1 MTNELSRAGFAIQ
14 EVQQAMIKLS
24 LSEASDLLRR
34 KEISPVELT
43 NACLARIDE
52 LNPSINAFITVMYDS
67 ALAQARAAE
76 NEIRAGNW
84 RGPLHGIPIGLKDLI
99 DTAGVK
105 TTCGSALFKD
115 RVPTED
121 AEIVRRLKNAG
132 AVLIGK
138 QNLQEFA
145 YGGTSTSSFF
155 GPVHNPWNLDRIAGG
170 SSGGSAA
177 AVATGM
183 CFAAIGTDTGGSVRE
198 PAAFCGIVGLKPTY
212 GRVSTRGVFPLSLS
226 LDHVGPLCRNVTD
239 TALLLQAIAGY
250 DKLDTT
256 SVDWP
261 VDSYAETLEQKH
273 KPRLGIVRRPFF
285 DDLDEEIENATN
297 QALKQLSDLSVD
309 IIEIDLPPTP
319 TAVQGP
325 EVYAVH
331 AKHFTTSPELYGRWI
346 RERLKQAAAVDT
358 VAYVEARQE
367 LDRVRRAV
375 TEVFSK
381 VDLLVTPT
389 TPVPPITI
397 TEALNMSPDP
407 AGELWLRNTRP
418 FNVYGLPTIS
428 IPCGFTRAGLPIGL
442 QLAAP
447 NFSEARLLSFA
458 FNCEQIQSA
467 GAPRTL
473 RD

>member
-1 MTNELSRAGFAIQ
+1 
-14 EVQQAMIKLS
+14 MIDIS
-24 LSEASDLLRR
+24 IAEASDLLRR
-34 KEISPVELT
+34 KEISPVDLT
-43 NACLARIDE
+43 KACLARIE
-52 LNPSINAFITVMYDS
+52 QLNPTINAFITVMRDS
-67 ALAQARAAE
+67 ALAQAHAAE
-76 NEIRAGNW
+76 DEIHAGSW

-138 QNLQEFA
+138 QNMQEFA
-145 YGGTSTSSFF
+145 YGGTSTSSYF
-155 GPVHNPWNLDRIAGG
+155 GPVHNPWDIDRIAGG

-183 CFAAIGTDTGGSVRE
+183 CFGAIGTDTGGSVRE

-212 GRVSTRGVFPLSLS
+212 GRVSTRGVFPLSPS
-226 LDHVGPLCRNVTD
+226 LDHVGPLCRNVRD
-239 TALLLQAIAGY
+239 LALLLQTIAGY

-261 VDSYAETLEQKH
+261 VDSYTEALNTTT
-273 KPRLGIVRRPFF
+273 KPRIGIVRRPFF
-285 DDLDEEIENATN
+285 DDLDPEIEHATN
-297 QALKQLSDLSVD
+297 EALKQLSNLSADVL
-309 IIEIDLPPTP
+309 EIDLPPTP
-319 TAVQGP
+319 AAVQAP
-325 EVYAVH
+325 EVYALH
-331 AKHFTTSPELYGRWI
+331 AKYFTTSPELYGHWI
-346 RERLKQAAAVDT
+346 QERLNQAALVNT

-367 LDRVRRAV
+367 LDRVRRSV
-375 TEVFSK
+375 SDVFSK
-381 VDLLVTPT
+381 VDVLVTPT

-418 FNVYGLPTIS
+418 FNAYGLPTIS

-442 QLAAP
+442 QIAGP
-447 NFSEARLLSFA
+447 NFSDGGLLSFA
-458 FNCEQIQSA
+458 YSFEQATPEHTRVPAIL
-467 GAPRTL
+467 G
-473 RD
+473 